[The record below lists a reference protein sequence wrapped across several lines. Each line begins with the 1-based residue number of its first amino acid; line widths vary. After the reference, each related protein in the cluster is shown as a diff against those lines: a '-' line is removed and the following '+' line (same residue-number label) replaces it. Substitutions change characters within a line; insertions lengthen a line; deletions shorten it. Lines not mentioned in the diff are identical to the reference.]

1 MGQLEVQNL
10 VKSYGSKEVIAN
22 ISFSVRDGEFFVLLG
37 PSGGGKST
45 ILKVI
50 SGIEK
55 ADSGRILLADRDI
68 TNIPPRDR
76 NVGMVFQDYGLY
88 PHMNVFENIA
98 YGLEARGMP
107 RAEIATRVKESADR
121 LGLTPLIDRVIVDLS
136 GGEQQRVSLARAL
149 AKDAEV
155 YLFDEPI
162 SNLDPK
168 LRAQARRDI
177 IMLHRM
183 KQKPSLYVTHDQNE
197 ALAIADRIAIIA
209 QGKLQQVGT
218 SNDLIQNPANLFVAG
233 FIGTPPMNLL
243 SGILA
248 TDGQG
253 QLQVEFTPGLA
264 LTLPDYWNPSSLNY
278 QGKRV
283 VVGIPPAAIYPAGM
297 AADSELQAPLS
308 HLEGEITFVEA
319 LVSEIIVALKFNDIV
334 HASAVFTGVDESELD
349 IGSRLRVAIDGGQIR
364 LFDPETELAFQAAE

>member
-76 NVGMVFQDYGLY
+76 YVGMVFQDYGLY

-253 QLQVEFTPGLA
+253 RLRVEFTPGLA
-264 LTLPDYWNPSSLNY
+264 LTLPDYWNPSLLNY

>member
-107 RAEIATRVKESADR
+107 KAEIATRVKESADR

-149 AKDAEV
+149 AKNAEV

-248 TDGQG
+248 TDEQG
-253 QLQVEFTPGLA
+253 QLQVEFTPGLV
-264 LTLPDYWNPSSLNY
+264 LTLPDYWNPSLLNY

-319 LVSEIIVALKFNDIV
+319 LVSEIIVALKFSDIV
-334 HASAVFTGVDESELD
+334 YASAVFTGVDESELD

-364 LFDPETELAFQAAE
+364 LFDPETEQAFQAAE

>member
-10 VKSYGSKEVIAN
+10 VKSYGGKGVIAN
-22 ISFSVRDGEFFVLLG
+22 ISFSVPDGEFFVLLG

-55 ADSGRILLADRDI
+55 ADSGRILLAERDI
-68 TNIPPRDR
+68 THFPPRDR

-107 RAEIATRVKESADR
+107 KAEIAVRVKESADR

-149 AKDAEV
+149 AKNADV

-177 IMLHRM
+177 VMLHRM

-233 FIGTPPMNLL
+233 FIGTPPMNLI
-243 SGILA
+243 SGRIA
-248 TDGQG
+248 SDGQG
-253 QLQVEFTPGLA
+253 RLQVEFTPELA
-264 LTLPDYWNPSSLNY
+264 LTLPETWNHSLLAFK
-278 QGKRV
+278 GERV
-283 VVGIPPAAIYPAGM
+283 TVGIPPAAIYPAGLS
-297 AADSELQAPLS
+297 AHDELQGPLS
-308 HLEGEITFVEA
+308 HLEGEITFIEP

-334 HASAVFTGVDESELD
+334 HTSAVFTGVDETELEV
-349 IGSRLRVAIDGGQIR
+349 GSRLRVALDGGQIR
-364 LFDPETELAFQAAE
+364 LFNPATEEAFQRAG

>member
-10 VKSYGSKEVIAN
+10 VKSYGAKEVIAN

-55 ADSGRILLADRDI
+55 ADSGRILLAGKDI

-107 RAEIATRVKESADR
+107 KAEIATRVKESADR

-177 IMLHRM
+177 VMLHRM

-209 QGKLQQVGT
+209 HGKLQQVGS

-233 FIGTPPMNLL
+233 FIGTPPMNLI
-243 SGILA
+243 SGIFA

-253 QLQVEFTPGLA
+253 RLQVEFTPGLA
-264 LTLPDYWNPSSLNY
+264 LTLPDYWNHSLLNY

-297 AADSELQAPLS
+297 AADNELQAPLS
-308 HLEGEITFVEA
+308 HLEGEITFVEP
-319 LVSEIIVALKFNDIV
+319 LVSEIIVALKFNDMV
-334 HASAVFTGVDESELD
+334 HASAVFTGVDETELEV
-349 IGSRLRVAIDGGQIR
+349 GSRLRVAIDGGQIR
-364 LFDPETELAFQAAE
+364 LFDPETEQAFQRAE